1 VIWITDQPGGCPYT
15 DLVMLTIESLSDGR
29 TTTLVLTGTL
39 AGHDL
44 PALERCW
51 KNARSQGAVQ
61 VDLCDVKEIDEA
73 GKGLLARMFA
83 DGVCLEV
90 GAHPLV

>member
-1 VIWITDQPGGCPYT
+1 
-15 DLVMLTIESLSDGR
+15 MLTIESLSDGR

-39 AGHDL
+39 TGHDL

-51 KNARSQGAVQ
+51 KSARSQGTVQ
-61 VDLCDVKEIDEA
+61 VDLCDVREIDDA
-73 GKGLLARMFA
+73 SKGLLARMFA

-90 GAHPLV
+90 GVHALA

>member
-1 VIWITDQPGGCPYT
+1 
-15 DLVMLTIESLSDGR
+15 MLTIESLSDGR

-39 AGHDL
+39 TAHDL

-51 KNARSQGAVQ
+51 RNAQSQGVVQ
-61 VDLCDVKEIDEA
+61 VDLCDVKEIDDA

-90 GAHPLV
+90 GAHPLA

>member
-1 VIWITDQPGGCPYT
+1 
-15 DLVMLTIESLSDGR
+15 MLTIEPLSDGR

-39 AGHDL
+39 TAHDI
-44 PALERCW
+44 PELERCW
-51 KNARSQGAVQ
+51 RNARRQGGLQ
-61 VDLCDVKEIDEA
+61 VDLCDVKAIDDA
-73 GKGLLARMFA
+73 GKSLLARMFA